1 MHMQALRRPMRSV
14 KYNWAQAGVLRLE
27 KVADLPR
34 YRGYGYLGRFDLGRK
49 PAQVTE
55 AHLIDNKRTG
65 GGGGSRTRVRNPCQ
79 QRDSMLSRVPEISR
93 DALRTDKM
101 RVTLVR

>member
-1 MHMQALRRPMRSV
+1 MFDSLLGSDCMSKCWAGDRPALGKSFITK
-14 KYNWAQAGVLRLE
+14 KY
-27 KVADLPR
+27 
-34 YRGYGYLGRFDLGRK
+34 
-49 PAQVTE
+49 
-55 AHLIDNKRTG
+55 G

>member
-1 MHMQALRRPMRSV
+1 VANAAEV
-14 KYNWAQAGVLRLE
+14 K
-27 KVADLPR
+27 D
-34 YRGYGYLGRFDLGRK
+34 
-49 PAQVTE
+49 
-55 AHLIDNKRTG
+55 G